1 MGVTGYPRQN
11 NRGMSLDLIESSL
24 GCPLGNWDP
33 WDPDIP
39 DKSLEI
45 QDAPKMVLSDVND
58 PPTHMAK
65 AASAK
70 PPRRD

>member
-1 MGVTGYPRQN
+1 MGVTGYPRQ

-33 WDPDIP
+33 WGPWDPDIP
-39 DKSLEI
+39 DMS
-45 QDAPKMVLSDVND
+45 
-58 PPTHMAK
+58 K